1 MYDKHKNDDLMTRF
15 HTEQIHDKVINNMF
29 ITDNNE
35 EWHKEAKERN
45 DRLSSTKHR
54 FMDEN
59 GN

>member
-1 MYDKHKNDDLMTRF
+1 MTRF